1 MVSEIHGAPIGPKIE
16 PPPLL
21 GNQGGGDNLD
31 PLLDKMLHHAKN
43 LHHHYKG
50 VGGNLALNEGKD
62 GTSLSLSLSLSLCVC
77 VCVCVFMRIN

>member
-1 MVSEIHGAPIGPKIE
+1 MVSEIHGAPIGPKTE

-43 LHHHYKG
+43 LHHHYKASEET
-50 VGGNLALNEGKD
+50 LPLIKGK
-62 GTSLSLSLSLSLCVC
+62 TVHLSLSVC
-77 VCVCVFMRIN
+77 VCVYAHKLRRIRST